1 MAKSNKR
8 VFDIY
13 KEIASSAHKTCNTA
27 TIMSL
32 NFKIKNSGKIYPI
45 ALEEG
50 ATGKDLIQKIEE
62 LLSIP
67 ADKQRY
73 LTKLGKL
80 TETVLV
86 KDVIAADS
94 TILLMG
100 AADKNLIKKPSE
112 SQMKEL
118 QGSLLSVN
126 KKLKTSA
133 ADRTKDLTFLSE
145 LEEKQNYN
153 VGLKNGGNTCYLNSS
168 IHALYQIEPI
178 RKAVLDFDIMSF
190 ETTDINAKQ
199 HAVLVHE
206 LKNVFTQIS
215 TTKLDKVYPLAFIMR
230 LRDIHPQFKEVDRAS
245 GIFKQQD
252 AEEFFSLILS
262 SIDTC
267 IPNAT
272 DCMKLDFLTTVTD
285 TNNTTDVTYNTT
297 QDYKLRCHISIK
309 TNFLIDGLQNSL
321 KEFLTKKSSITEQDS
336 KFKYEGKITKLPEFL
351 TVQFVRFFWKKE
363 TSVKSKILRKV
374 AFPFELDVS
383 TLLEETYQKQ
393 KVENRDALRNLL
405 KEEENALNEF
415 KTKNNISKV
424 PSSIEKDEYM
434 KLTTKEKEQKWKEEY
449 EEQLAIWDSK
459 KNDVLAKAEKN
470 ENPTSVYDLQAV
482 IAHQGANSESGHY
495 QAFVK
500 DPNDENNWLKYNDD
514 KITKVSKEKIEA
526 LAGGGE
532 GDTALILIY
541 KGLGL

>member
-1 MAKSNKR
+1 M
-8 VFDIY
+8 
-13 KEIASSAHKTCNTA
+13 T
-27 TIMSL
+27 L
-32 NFKIKNSGKIYPI
+32 NFTLKHAGKMYPTV
-45 ALEEG
+45 LEDG
-50 ATGKDLIQKIEE
+50 ATGSDLRQKMED

-67 ADKQRY
+67 SQRQRY

-80 TETVLV
+80 TDDGLV
-86 KDVIAADS
+86 KDVIAPDS
-94 TILLMG
+94 TITLIG
-100 AADKNLIKKPSE
+100 TATKDLIKKPTE
-112 SQMKEL
+112 SQIKDL
-118 QGSLLSVN
+118 QNSLLSVN

-133 ADRTKDLTFLSE
+133 TDRTTDLSFLKDSH
-145 LEEKQNYN
+145 EKQKYN

-178 RKAVLDFDIMSF
+178 RKAVLDFDLNSF
-190 ETTDINAKQ
+190 QSSDSTIKQ
-199 HAVLVHE
+199 HAGLIFE

-215 TTKLDKVYPLAFIMR
+215 TTALDKVYPLAFIIK
-230 LRDIHPQFKEVDRAS
+230 LREIHPQFKEIDRAS

-252 AEEFFSLILS
+252 AEEFFSLLLS
-262 SIDTC
+262 SIDMC

-272 DCMKLDFLTTVTD
+272 DCLKLDFLATVTD
-285 TNNTTDVTYNTT
+285 TNNTTDVAYNTT

-321 KEFLTKKSSITEQDS
+321 KEFLTKKSSVTEQDS
-336 KFKYEGKITKLPEFL
+336 KFKYESKITKLPEYL

-383 TLLEETYQKQ
+383 TLLEETYQKK
-393 KVENRDALRNLL
+393 KVETRDALRNLL
-405 KEEENALNEF
+405 KEEETSLNEF
-415 KTKNNISKV
+415 LTKNSISKV
-424 PSSIEKDEYM
+424 PNDIEKAEYT
-434 KLTTKEKEQKWKEEY
+434 KLTTKEKEDKWKEEY

-459 KNDVLAKAEKN
+459 KNDILAKAEKN
-470 ENPTSVYDLQAV
+470 ENPTSVYELQAV

-500 DPNDENNWLKYNDD
+500 DPKDDNTWLKYNDD
-514 KITKVSKEKIEA
+514 KITKVSKEKIET